1 MRGRSVHLI
10 GWGFSA
16 IVGGLGCS
24 DMLGLGELSYV
35 TPESGGS
42 QSELL
47 PSAGGSGDGNALVGA
62 GGDRLGEIPD
72 PVPDYPAVDWSEE
85 SILVAAAPVGA
96 SSRYYRYEP
105 AAHQLITYDYS
116 ATAADLQSVRAWGG
130 PSSPQMSHVVALR
143 DRGQDVLIGYD
154 QVTGFREQVRNA
166 EGPGPLEVQSNV
178 ANSGFTHFI
187 AVTYEE
193 TWFTLAY
200 DAHTGDYSWVPAVLP
215 VAEVTTPVTNGYGN
229 WGPGWRELRGYS
241 WEGGSGVL
249 LLREGLLA
257 LRRFPE
263 SSALAPPG
271 GGMGGAMDDPFG
283 LSEVA
288 SFSLEGLLGVPS
300 TFEVVWVQGVPLL
313 FFYAPDSGLVEVW
326 QLEESPGG
334 WSLVKNEDFVASSDG
349 AAGKIRRDLSSLA
362 FLSTPEQVHAITFD
376 GLIAAERTFGPDG
389 DVIQVR

>member
-1 MRGRSVHLI
+1 MRGRWVHLI
-10 GWGFSA
+10 GWGFSTV
-16 IVGGLGCS
+16 VGGLGCS
-24 DMLGLGELSYV
+24 DMLGLGELSYG

-47 PSAGGSGDGNALVGA
+47 PSTGGSDGGNTLVGA
-62 GGDRLGEIPD
+62 GGDPLGEQPEPI
-72 PVPDYPAVDWSEE
+72 PDYPAVDWPEDSL
-85 SILVAAAPVGA
+85 LVAAAPVGS

-105 AAHQLITYDYS
+105 SAHQLITYDYS
-116 ATAADLQSVRAWGG
+116 PAAADLQSVRAWGG
-130 PSSPQMSHVVALR
+130 PSSPRLSHLVALR

-154 QVTGFREQVRNA
+154 RVTGFREIVRDVV
-166 EGPGPLEVQSNV
+166 GTGPLAVQSNV
-178 ANSGFTHFI
+178 ANPGFTHFI
-187 AVTYEE
+187 AVTYGD

-200 DAHTGDYSWVPAVLP
+200 DTESGDYSWVPALLP
-215 VAEVTTPVTNGYGN
+215 VAELTTPVTNGYGN

-249 LLREGLLA
+249 LLREGQLS

-263 SSALAPPG
+263 SSAPMPQG

-288 SFSLEGLLGVPS
+288 SFSLEGLLGVP
-300 TFEVVWVQGVPLL
+300 TAFEVVWVQGVPVL
-313 FFYAPDSGLVEVW
+313 FFYAVDSGLVEVW
-326 QLEESPGG
+326 QLEESAGE

-349 AAGKIRRDLSSLA
+349 AAGKIRRDLSSLT
-362 FLSTPEQVHAITFD
+362 FLSTPELVHAITFD

-389 DVIQVR
+389 DVVVIR